1 MSRSDSL
8 YSEILGGVSFFVSGH
23 HNNKVKGDI
32 PASSRTS
39 AVKYS
44 MMAAT

>member
-8 YSEILGGVSFFVSGH
+8 YSEILGGVSFLINGYRDE
-23 HNNKVKGDI
+23 KVKGDI
-32 PASSRTS
+32 PASSKTS

-44 MMAAT
+44 MIAAT